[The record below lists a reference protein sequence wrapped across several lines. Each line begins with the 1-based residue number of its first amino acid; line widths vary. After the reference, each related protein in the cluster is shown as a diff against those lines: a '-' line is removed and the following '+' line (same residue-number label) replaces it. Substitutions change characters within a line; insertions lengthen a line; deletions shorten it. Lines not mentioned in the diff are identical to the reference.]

1 MKTAYLGVP
10 SLPAGVICELYK
22 FRLSDGTLLYYTSG
36 DTDIDY
42 YGQTFLTG
50 ELNFERSPIRTAVG
64 VEVDEVTISVYP
76 GSNGNSILSPEFVNN
91 GGLDGAWLTIFRV
104 RQSYG
109 VYLFEGLVSDATAD
123 RSKAELTV
131 SAATLLLNIDMPR
144 NVYTAGCI
152 HTLFDGGCGLVK
164 ASFAHADAVA
174 PAGATNRF
182 LWCGLTQALGYFDLG
197 TITFTSGA
205 NNGVTRTIKNY
216 DVGAIS
222 LSYPLKTAPAVSDTF
237 IAYPGCDK
245 RMTETC
251 AGKFSNLANYRGFPF
266 IPVPEA
272 TI

>member
-36 DTDIDY
+36 DADIDY
-42 YGQTFLTG
+42 YGQTFLAG

-76 GSNGNSILSPEFVNN
+76 GSNGSSILSPEFVNN

-152 HTLFDGGCGLVK
+152 HTVFNGGCGLIK
-164 ASFAHADAVA
+164 ANFANPSAVLS
-174 PAGATNRF
+174 GSTNRV
-182 LWCGLTQALGYFDLG
+182 LLCGLTQAQGYFDLG

-205 NNGVTRTIKNY
+205 NAGVTRTIKAY

-222 LSYPLKTAPAVSDTF
+222 LSYPLRTAPAVGDSF
-237 IAYPGCDK
+237 IAYPGDDK

-251 AGKFSNLANYRGFPF
+251 AAKFGNLPNYRGFPF